1 MIDSQ
6 RRLTRDELV
15 AALRSGWGDFLA
27 RLETWP
33 EARAAA
39 YARAQG
45 FERVEDLLA
54 HVYAWWGELLREI
67 PAALR
72 GELPARVE
80 DVDAF
85 NAAAVERA
93 RAWEP
98 ARVRR
103 EAAARYHAVVELIAG
118 LCEDDLHNDQ
128 VYSWSMGESVTH
140 WDMHRPQRREEA
152 G

>member
-1 MIDSQ
+1 MIDPQ

-15 AALRSGWGDFLA
+15 TALRSGWGDFLT

-45 FERVEDLLA
+45 FECVDDLLA

-72 GELPARVE
+72 GEPATRVG

-85 NAAAVERA
+85 NAAAVEHA

-98 ARVRR
+98 ARMQR
-103 EAAARYHAVVELIAG
+103 EVATRYHAVVDLIAG
-118 LCEDDLHNDQ
+118 LCEDDLNNEQ
-128 VYSWSMGESVTH
+128 VYSWAMGESVTH

>member
-1 MIDSQ
+1 MIDPQ

-15 AALRSGWGDFLA
+15 DSLRSGWGDL
-27 RLETWP
+27 LQQIESWP

-45 FERVEDLLA
+45 FQRVEDMLA
-54 HVYAWWGELLREI
+54 HVSAWWGELLREI
-67 PAALR
+67 PAALH
-72 GELPARVE
+72 GEPPTRVA

-85 NAAAVERA
+85 NSAAVARA

-103 EAAARYHAVVELIAG
+103 EAVLRYDAVEKLIAG
-118 LCEDDLHNDQ
+118 LCEADLANEE
-128 VYSWSMGESVTH
+128 VYSWAMGESVTH
-140 WDMHRPQRREEA
+140 WDMHRPLHREVSV
-152 G
+152 